1 VRVEG
6 LTQLNRKQGL
16 TQLNRNPLTV
26 WVSSMDP
33 EPCLAPRAPGA
44 RTIPTSHP
52 CASAKA
58 RACGWT
64 SRRRSVRRLRR
75 VNIAEHPRARRTVG
89 ASAAES
95 ECGRVCS
102 TLSIIR
108 CATIPIYG
116 STFIHTYIRQY
127 HVNRARAM
135 SFVEQSRQG
144 KRGAQTGKLSADGQ
158 RVLSFVVA

>member
-1 VRVEG
+1 MPCTPSPWSTNDSYLPSTRKRKSARVWME
-6 LTQLNRKQGL
+6 
-16 TQLNRNPLTV
+16 
-26 WVSSMDP
+26 
-33 EPCLAPRAPGA
+33 
-44 RTIPTSHP
+44 
-52 CASAKA
+52 
-58 RACGWT
+58 

-95 ECGRVCS
+95 ECGRVYS
-102 TLSIIR
+102 TISIIR

-135 SFVEQSRQG
+135 SFVEQSRQE
-144 KRGAQTGKLSADGQ
+144 RGADWKTLRGWST
-158 RVLSFVVA
+158 RSFVCCRVISRKNGKSSLVYRALL